1 MKKLLFCSIV
11 VITLSSCTDD
21 SFLEDINLIC
31 SCIKSESTSCSYDN
45 DMLIVD
51 FANNK
56 MIFGSGTYRNLG
68 TTPTSFSVRSNSDFM
83 VLNRNTRKLTFERKN
98 LREIYQCE

>member
-11 VITLSSCTDD
+11 LITLSSCTDD

-45 DMLIVD
+45 DVLIVD